1 MASRDAVPV
10 GEDAPLAPISP
21 YGASKAAAEGVLRAA
36 ARGRDFRYVALRLF
50 NVAGAGPGTVA
61 AGRGS
66 PRLVD
71 AACEAAVGL
80 RDAVAVFGADLA
92 TADGTCVRDYV
103 HVSDVAEALVA
114 GLRSLEAGGPSRVVN
129 CASGRGVSVRE
140 VLAAVAARAGT
151 ALAVREA
158 PPRPGDP
165 PALVAQ
171 TGRIRA
177 ALGWSPRHGGIEA
190 IVATTLARLEPRA
203 VRRAAA
209 GGSG

>member
-1 MASRDAVPV
+1 MYRMWPRPWWP
-10 GEDAPLAPISP
+10 GC
-21 YGASKAAAEGVLRAA
+21 AA
-36 ARGRDFRYVALRLF
+36 
-50 NVAGAGPGTVA
+50 
-61 AGRGS
+61 
-66 PRLVD
+66 
-71 AACEAAVGL
+71 
-80 RDAVAVFGADLA
+80 
-92 TADGTCVRDYV
+92 
-103 HVSDVAEALVA
+103 
-114 GLRSLEAGGPSRVVN
+114 LEAGGPSRVVN

-151 ALAVREA
+151 ARAGTALAIREA